1 MKNGKD
7 KATGDEPKIIRPTFG
22 ASKKNDTFI
31 NKQIVD
37 NVRAVSDLIHEDLA
51 RPATL
56 SPGSSIPPRSP
67 EATAQVIKF
76 KRASRPTKRTVFA
89 NRSKVPAKK
98 RETFDANAWLMREKA
113 APTIESIAG
122 GVRQQINP
130 ENMAEEDARA
140 QQMGYAGVRKVYLTI
155 KNTIP
160 QADVTD
166 EENADYESRMS
177 ERAEKI
183 AKAVQELENF
193 YNFRDKDG
201 EPVFTDDP
209 RDPRLFNAVASILIG
224 VWGHNYLTK
233 LNDLRVNTIVLLL
246 NRGDV
251 SWKKLID
258 LMVEWEKSPSV
269 ARTVNRYYR

>member
-7 KATGDEPKIIRPTFG
+7 KGPIENSNIIDVQFG
-22 ASKKNDTFI
+22 SKNRRDITDHVKGVT
-31 NKQIVD
+31 
-37 NVRAVSDLIHEDLA
+37 DLIHAVLD
-51 RPATL
+51 RPAEL

-76 KRASRPTKRTVFA
+76 KRASKPTRRTVIA
-89 NRSKVPAKK
+89 DRSRVPAKK
-98 RETFDANAWLMREKA
+98 RETFDANAWLRREKA
-113 APTIESIAG
+113 APTIASISG
-122 GVRQQINP
+122 GVRQQINSQ
-130 ENMAEEDARA
+130 NMAEEDARA
-140 QQMGYAGVRKVYLTI
+140 KKMGYEGVRKVYLTI
-155 KNTIP
+155 NNTIP
-160 QADVTD
+160 EADLAG
-166 EENADYESRMS
+166 EENADYESRAS
-177 ERAEKI
+177 QRAEKI

-193 YNFRDKDG
+193 YNFRDEDG

-269 ARTVNRYYR
+269 ARTVNRYNR